1 MGFGLRFPIFGHAWC
16 SYVGHAFSC
25 FNFQGEEGGYG
36 FFPKQIF
43 PMLLKTYSDIGGGKN
58 KII

>member
-1 MGFGLRFPIFGHAWC
+1 
-16 SYVGHAFSC
+16 VSC
-25 FNFQGEEGGYG
+25 IRDGPFNFQGEEGGYG